1 MSYQIR
7 VFSNKLEGR
16 LTLSNDKL
24 GLYQSCSE
32 EELIVIESNLLSSA
46 KDLGLEIEFKHEF

>member
-7 VFSNKLEGR
+7 VFSKKLEGR

-24 GLYQSCSE
+24 GL
-32 EELIVIESNLLSSA
+32 
-46 KDLGLEIEFKHEF
+46 KIEFKHEF

>member
-24 GLYQSCSE
+24 GLYQSYSE

-46 KDLGLEIEFKHEF
+46 KELGLKIEFKHEF